1 MLADCCEA
9 AVRSINSADKAKVEE
24 MVHKVIASKYSD
36 KDGLLMNAPLT
47 LAQITIVERSFL
59 KTFLGLLHERIEY
72 PE

>member
-1 MLADCCEA
+1 
-9 AVRSINSADKAKVEE
+9 